1 MALAR
6 SAGAALRK
14 AIAESHPLQIMGA
27 PTAYAAQMAER
38 IGYKALYLSGGGVAL
53 HSLGMPDLAV
63 TTLSDVVEDARRIT
77 RVVDGRRT
85 PLLVDVD
92 TGFGGA
98 LSIART
104 IKDMEAI
111 GVGGVHIE
119 DQVAIKRCG
128 HRPNKQVVPPM
139 EMVARLQAACDARSD
154 PDFFIMART
163 DAVGVEGMEAAI
175 QRAKLY
181 VEEGGADAIFAEAL
195 TSLDDYKK
203 FSDALPGVHVL
214 ANMTEFGKSPLHS
227 TKELADAGCSMVLYP
242 LSAFRAM
249 SRAAEEAY
257 TRILDEGTNAGTL
270 EIMHTRE
277 ETYAVIDYHKHE
289 AVVDAAAARAKDRTT
304 SCRAPAGSAAPHCCP
319 SAPLR
324 CLAPGGPWAVAARPM
339 ADASETGAC
348 RMWLDCDPGHDDAM
362 ALLLACYSDGV
373 ELLGVSAVAG
383 NQTVQKTTRNALRV
397 LHAAGRPDVRVWAGA
412 TKPLLRPPFN
422 CPEIH
427 GESGLCGAELSEPD
441 KDAEPGHAIIAM
453 EAAITRAYEQSGG
466 EPVQLVA
473 TGMLTNVALLLS
485 VYPHVAPMVDV
496 SIMGGAHT
504 GGNTGVTQE
513 FNIQCDP
520 EAAKVVFDAPVRSLF
535 MVPLEVTHTA
545 LATPS
550 VLRQLHG
557 GADEPKTPFRKAV
570 HDLLLFFA
578 DTYQTVFEFDDPP
591 LHDPLAVLW
600 VLRKD
605 LFTTRRWYVEV
616 DTSANPLTAGQ
627 TCVDKLGVLS
637 KPPNCT
643 VATRVDVG
651 AFWEIMAECVARAD
665 AASPMNVQP

>member
-1 MALAR
+1 
-6 SAGAALRK
+6 
-14 AIAESHPLQIMGA
+14 
-27 PTAYAAQMAER
+27 
-38 IGYKALYLSGGGVAL
+38 
-53 HSLGMPDLAV
+53 
-63 TTLSDVVEDARRIT
+63 
-77 RVVDGRRT
+77 
-85 PLLVDVD
+85 
-92 TGFGGA
+92 
-98 LSIART
+98 
-104 IKDMEAI
+104 
-111 GVGGVHIE
+111 
-119 DQVAIKRCG
+119 
-128 HRPNKQVVPPM
+128 
-139 EMVARLQAACDARSD
+139 
-154 PDFFIMART
+154 
-163 DAVGVEGMEAAI
+163 
-175 QRAKLY
+175 
-181 VEEGGADAIFAEAL
+181 
-195 TSLDDYKK
+195 
-203 FSDALPGVHVL
+203 
-214 ANMTEFGKSPLHS
+214 
-227 TKELADAGCSMVLYP
+227 
-242 LSAFRAM
+242 
-249 SRAAEEAY
+249 
-257 TRILDEGTNAGTL
+257 
-270 EIMHTRE
+270 
-277 ETYAVIDYHKHE
+277 
-289 AVVDAAAARAKDRTT
+289 
-304 SCRAPAGSAAPHCCP
+304 
-319 SAPLR
+319 
-324 CLAPGGPWAVAARPM
+324 M

-605 LFTTRRWYVEV
+605 LFTTRRCARA
-616 DTSANPLTAGQ
+616 SQ
-627 TCVDKLGVLS
+627 GVAIAARASLVG
-637 KPPNCT
+637 PRRFR
-643 VATRVDVG
+643 AAQTRVPPYLCSLLRERLPLALCSLRFTQMVRGGRHERQSAHRWADLRRQVG
-651 AFWEIMAECVARAD
+651 RA
-665 AASPMNVQP
+665 